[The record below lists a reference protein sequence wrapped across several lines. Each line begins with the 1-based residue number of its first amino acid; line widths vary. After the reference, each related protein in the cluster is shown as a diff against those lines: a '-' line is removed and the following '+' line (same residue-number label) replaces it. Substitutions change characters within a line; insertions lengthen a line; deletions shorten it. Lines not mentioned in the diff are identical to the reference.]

1 MDPLVET
8 VFNCCWDLGAK
19 FFKWLL
25 DGYFPPKTDFTPL
38 WDETK
43 LHNTS
48 KSKPILI
55 DESVTDLTQTFIFTI
70 PYGLSINEFM
80 SRREALG
87 VFLKQDPKNI
97 KIELTNNNLAT
108 ITIYN
113 ISKLNFNYHSYKF
126 DYGGKL
132 KIPIGVSL
140 RDFSTIYWEPI
151 DPNQCHLLIGGST
164 GAGKS
169 VCLNVIMQYLIHR
182 NDVELYIQD
191 TKVIDLTDYEEASQT
206 KIYNTG
212 TDYATETVLGLVKE
226 MNNRYDY
233 LKSQGLKNMSECK
246 AKDKPKTIF
255 YICEELASFNPKVD
269 TDYYSA
275 LAQILAKGRAASV
288 VCVLTTQTCYAEILP
303 GLLKNNITAVIGL
316 RVRTHEASKV
326 ISGDYDLLTGLRGRG
341 HGYFLTANGD
351 TELQIFNI

>member
-19 FFKWLL
+19 FVRWLF
-25 DGYFPPKTDFTPL
+25 DGWTTQKTDFTPL

-55 DESVTDLTQTFIFTI
+55 DENVTDLTQTFIFTI
-70 PYGLSINEFM
+70 PTGLTIADFI
-80 SRREALG
+80 SRKQAIAQ
-87 VFLKQDPKNI
+87 FLKENPNNI

-108 ITIYN
+108 VTIYDT
-113 ISKLNFNYHSYKF
+113 SKLNFNYHSYSF

-132 KIPIGVSL
+132 RIPIGVSL
-140 RDFSTIYWEPI
+140 RDFSTIYWEPV

-169 VCLNVIMQYLIHR
+169 VCLNVIMEYLTHR
-182 NDVELYIQD
+182 DDVDLYLQD
-191 TKVIDLTDYEEASQT
+191 TKMVDMTEYENAA
-206 KIYNTG
+206 KVYNSG
-212 TDYATETVLGLVKE
+212 TDYALETALKLVDE
-226 MNNRYDY
+226 MRNRYQY
-233 LKSQGLKNMSECK
+233 LRSKGLKDVSCCNK
-246 AKDKPKTIF
+246 FNTIL
-255 YICEELASFNPKVD
+255 YVVEELASFNPRVD
-269 TDYYSA
+269 TDYYRA
-275 LAQILAKGRAASV
+275 LGELLAKGRAAGI

-326 ISGDYDLLTGLRGRG
+326 ISGDYNLLVNLRGRG
-341 HGYFLTANGD
+341 HGYFLTANRD
-351 TELQIFNI
+351 TEIQVFNI